1 MHRGGPAEGGD
12 GGGAGTRAYD
22 AVLFDVFGTLID
34 FRSTFDLTLRR
45 ILSDMG
51 IEGRASV
58 FFRNWRTFTFQG
70 ESQGEF
76 VTVHEDFESGLVS
89 TLDSLGIGGVEGYC
103 KEVIDDL
110 FEHLRVASVYPE
122 VKGVVGELDSRGVE
136 WAVVS
141 NIDEGDLRA
150 LLEHH
155 GLRPRAAVSS
165 EAARSYKPDAGP
177 FLMGLRGLGVPPG
190 RALHVGDSP
199 LMDVDGARRLGIATA
214 WVNRYNDAYPPD
226 LPAPRFTINDLVPVP
241 GMVSGD

>member
-1 MHRGGPAEGGD
+1 MHREGPT
-12 GGGAGTRAYD
+12 GGGGVRSAGAGAYD

-34 FRSTFDLTLRR
+34 FRSTFDMTLRR

-89 TLDSLGIGGVEGYC
+89 TLRALGIVGVEGYC
-103 KEVIDDL
+103 REVIDDL
-110 FEHLRVASVYPE
+110 FVHLRHADAYPE
-122 VKGVVGELDSRGVE
+122 VNRVVGELDSGGVP

-150 LLEHH
+150 ILERQ
-155 GLRPRAAVSS
+155 GLRPCVAVSS
-165 EAARSYKPDAGP
+165 EAARSYKPDPGP
-177 FLMGLRGLGVPPG
+177 FLMGLRALGVPPG
-190 RALHVGDSP
+190 RVLHVGDSP

-214 WVNRYNDAYPPD
+214 WVNRYNDIYPPD
-226 LPAPRFTINDLVPVP
+226 LPSPGFTINDLGPVP
-241 GMVSGD
+241 GIVSGV